1 MPDIKREDVEKLAKL
16 VRIKIDKKEA
26 EKLTKDLE
34 SIVGYVSRIKEVSVS
49 YEDEPS
55 VGKLYNVMRED
66 KNPHESGIFR
76 ERLLNEVP
84 QKENGYVK
92 VKKIL

>member
-1 MPDIKREDVEKLAKL
+1 MQDIKREDVEKLAKL

-49 YEDEPS
+49 PGDEPS
-55 VGKLYNVMRED
+55 IGKLYNVMRED
-66 KNPHESGIFR
+66 KDPHESGVYS

-84 QKENGYVK
+84 QREDKYVK

>member
-1 MPDIKREDVEKLAKL
+1 MSDIKREDVEKLAKL

-34 SIVGYVSRIKEVSVS
+34 SIVGYVSRIKEVSASIV
-49 YEDEPS
+49 DEPS
-55 VGKLYNVMRED
+55 IGKLYNVMRED
-66 KNPHESGIFR
+66 KDPHESGVYS

-84 QKENGYVK
+84 QREDKYVK